1 MNPITDSIFPRFFAL
16 SLAASQIPIGIKIR
30 GIQNQMAASTIESME
45 VTATPRFM
53 NITGNLA
60 FSGLIRVFLH
70 SVTTK

>member
-1 MNPITDSIFPRFFAL
+1 
-16 SLAASQIPIGIKIR
+16 
-30 GIQNQMAASTIESME
+30 ME